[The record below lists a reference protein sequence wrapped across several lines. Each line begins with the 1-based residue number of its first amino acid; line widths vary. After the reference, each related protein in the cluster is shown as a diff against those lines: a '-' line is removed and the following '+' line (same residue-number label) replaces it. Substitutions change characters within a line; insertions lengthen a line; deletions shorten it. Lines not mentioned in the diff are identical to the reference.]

1 MPHIN
6 PHVLLNILKKHLEEL
21 YDIYTESVNNSIS
34 DKLLKQIEK
43 LRLVI
48 MKLEDTYGFEQNM
61 IE

>member
-48 MKLEDTYGFEQNM
+48 MKLEDTYVFEQNM